1 MDHEPLLDQ
10 DQDREISPIKPWA
23 RWSFVVFGIGFAG
36 IAFLLFFF
44 SPADEAMFRRI
55 TGLLVM
61 LFTFGWVLGMLGLG
75 QPGERALAR
84 SAAVANLVFALA
96 VGYALWQL

>member
-10 DQDREISPIKPWA
+10 NLEHRPMKPWA
-23 RWSFVVFGIGFAG
+23 RWSLVLFGIGFAG
-36 IAFLLFFF
+36 IVFLLFFLHP
-44 SPADEAMFRRI
+44 SDDGLFRRI
-55 TGLLVM
+55 IGALVM
-61 LFTFGWVLGMLGLG
+61 VFTLGWGLGMLGLG
-75 QPGERALAR
+75 QPRERSLAR